1 MTDAMPGNPPAAH
14 APGNADTRLHRWGS
28 VSTVPLTVL
37 GLGFIVAYSVI
48 VLVPDLPGWV
58 RIILTVEIVITWVA
72 MVIDLIVRVA
82 LTPVGS
88 RRSFLVRHPV
98 EVLSVLVPLF
108 RAFRVVELARG
119 LPYFHRRTGSAV
131 RAQIVTIALAYTV
144 LFVYFISLATLQVER
159 GAPGATIVDFGSAI
173 WWACVTVATVGYG
186 DTYPVTAL
194 GRVYAVCLM
203 IGGIAIVGTTS
214 ALVISY
220 IGDRVRR
227 ITHPDETRDGL

>member
-1 MTDAMPGNPPAAH
+1 MTDDVTGTARDEPQGARETLQRWESAA
-14 APGNADTRLHRWGS
+14 
-28 VSTVPLTVL
+28 TVPLTVL

-48 VLVPDLPGWV
+48 VLVPGFPDWV
-58 RIILTVEIVITWVA
+58 RLVLVVEIAITWLA
-72 MVIDLIVRVA
+72 LVIDLIVRVA
-82 LTPVGS
+82 LTPAGS
-88 RRSFLVRHPV
+88 RVAFLVHHPV
-98 EVLSVLVPLF
+98 EVLSVVVPLF

-119 LPYFHRRTGSAV
+119 LPYFHRRTGDAV
-131 RAQIVTIALAYTV
+131 RAQIITFALAYTV

-159 GAPGATIVDFGSAI
+159 GAPEATIIDFGTAI
-173 WWACVTVATVGYG
+173 WWACVTIATVGYG
-186 DTYPVTAL
+186 DTYPVTTL

-227 ITHPDETRDGL
+227 ITHRDETREQL

>member
-1 MTDAMPGNPPAAH
+1 MSGPIADDSSPADAETTLDRWESAA
-14 APGNADTRLHRWGS
+14 
-28 VSTVPLTVL
+28 TVPLTVL
-37 GLGFIVAYSVI
+37 GLGFIVAYSVL
-48 VLVPDLPGWV
+48 VLVPDLPAWV
-58 RIILTVEIVITWVA
+58 RIMLGVEIAITWLALV
-72 MVIDLIVRVA
+72 VDLIVRVV
-82 LTPVGS
+82 LTPAGG
-88 RRSFLVRHPV
+88 RIAFLVHHPI

-119 LPYFHRRTGSAV
+119 LPYFHRRTGNAV
-131 RAQIVTIALAYTV
+131 RAQIITFALAYTV

-159 GAPGATIVDFGSAI
+159 GAPDATIVDFGTAI
-173 WWACVTVATVGYG
+173 WWACVTIATVGYG
-186 DTYPVTAL
+186 DTYPVTTL

-227 ITHPDETRDGL
+227 ITHREETREEV

>member
-1 MTDAMPGNPPAAH
+1 MSGPIVSASDPADAETALDRWESAA
-14 APGNADTRLHRWGS
+14 
-28 VSTVPLTVL
+28 TVPLTVL
-37 GLGFIVAYSVI
+37 GIGFIVAYSVI
-48 VLVPDLPGWV
+48 VLAPELPSWV
-58 RIILTVEIVITWVA
+58 RIMLAVEIAITWLALV
-72 MVIDLIVRVA
+72 VDLIVRVV
-82 LTPVGS
+82 LTPTGE
-88 RRSFLVRHPV
+88 RTAFLVHHPV

-131 RAQIVTIALAYTV
+131 RAQIITFALAYTV

-159 GAPGATIVDFGSAI
+159 GAPDATIVDFGTAI
-173 WWACVTVATVGYG
+173 WWACVTIATVGYG

-227 ITHPDETRDGL
+227 ITHRDEGREEI

>member
-1 MTDAMPGNPPAAH
+1 MSSPTADAEEPREPATTL
-14 APGNADTRLHRWGS
+14 DRWES
-28 VSTVPLTVL
+28 AATVPLTVL

-58 RIILTVEIVITWVA
+58 RIMLTVEIAITWVA
-72 MVIDLIVRVA
+72 LMIDLTVRVV
-82 LTPVGS
+82 LTPAGS
-88 RRSFLVRHPV
+88 RTAFLVHHPV
-98 EVLSVLVPLF
+98 EVLSVLIPLF

-119 LPYFHRRTGSAV
+119 LPYFHRRTGNAV
-131 RAQIVTIALAYTV
+131 RAQIITFALAYTV

-159 GAPGATIVDFGSAI
+159 GAPHATIVDFGTAI
-173 WWACVTVATVGYG
+173 WWACVTIATVGYG

-194 GRVYAVCLM
+194 GRAYAVCLM

-227 ITHPDETRDGL
+227 ITHRDETHEKL

>member
-1 MTDAMPGNPPAAH
+1 MSRSTVDAQDPRGSES
-14 APGNADTRLHRWGS
+14 TLHRWES
-28 VSTVPLTVL
+28 AATVPLTVL
-37 GLGFIVAYSVI
+37 GLGFIVAYSVL
-48 VLVPDLPGWV
+48 VLVPQLPDWV
-58 RIILTVEIVITWVA
+58 RVTLALEIAITWVA
-72 MVIDLIVRVA
+72 LMIDLIVRVV
-82 LTPVGS
+82 LTPAGQRVA
-88 RRSFLVRHPV
+88 FLVHHPV

-119 LPYFHRRTGSAV
+119 LPYFQSRTGNAV
-131 RAQIVTIALAYTV
+131 RAQIITFALAYTV

-159 GAPGATIVDFGSAI
+159 GAPDATIVDFGSAI
-173 WWACVTVATVGYG
+173 WWACVTIATVGYG

-227 ITHPDETRDGL
+227 ITHRDETRGEL

>member
-1 MTDAMPGNPPAAH
+1 MSGPIVDDSGP
-14 APGNADTRLHRWGS
+14 ADTETTLDRWES
-28 VSTVPLTVL
+28 AATVPLTVL
-37 GLGFIVAYSVI
+37 GLGFIVAYSVL
-48 VLVPDLPGWV
+48 VLVPELPAWV
-58 RIILTVEIVITWVA
+58 RIMLVVEITITWLALVL
-72 MVIDLIVRVA
+72 DLIVRVV
-82 LTPVGS
+82 LTPAGA
-88 RRSFLVRHPV
+88 RIAFLVHHPI

-119 LPYFHRRTGSAV
+119 LPYFHRRTGNAV
-131 RAQIVTIALAYTV
+131 RAQIITFALAYTV

-159 GAPGATIVDFGSAI
+159 GAPDATIVDFGTAI
-173 WWACVTVATVGYG
+173 WWACVTIATVGYG

-227 ITHPDETRDGL
+227 ITHREETREEA